1 MHSRP
6 PPAVRRPSAAPCP
19 PAACPRAGEKA
30 QQELVDAG
38 LLKGPITMKRSELV
52 AAKER
57 GEDTDAMQHQMAVD
71 MGGQRSAGS

>member
-1 MHSRP
+1 M
-6 PPAVRRPSAAPCP
+6 
-19 PAACPRAGEKA
+19 
-30 QQELVDAG
+30 DAG